1 MHVII
6 GSHFCAAW
14 KLVYAYSIS
23 YCRDYIKCDSAS
35 NAPKCP
41 LDNGVSIVEK
51 LAVKL
56 SNTSIKLDS
65 VFATSG
71 NNIVEVFESLP
82 ASF

>member
-1 MHVII
+1 M
-6 GSHFCAAW
+6 
-14 KLVYAYSIS
+14 
-23 YCRDYIKCDSAS
+23 DYIKCDSAS
-35 NAPKCP
+35 NAPKCQ

-51 LAVKL
+51 LVKL

-65 VFATSG
+65 VFA

>member
-1 MHVII
+1 M
-6 GSHFCAAW
+6 
-14 KLVYAYSIS
+14 L
-23 YCRDYIKCDSAS
+23 YIKCDSAS
-35 NAPKCP
+35 NAPKCQ

-51 LAVKL
+51 LVAKL